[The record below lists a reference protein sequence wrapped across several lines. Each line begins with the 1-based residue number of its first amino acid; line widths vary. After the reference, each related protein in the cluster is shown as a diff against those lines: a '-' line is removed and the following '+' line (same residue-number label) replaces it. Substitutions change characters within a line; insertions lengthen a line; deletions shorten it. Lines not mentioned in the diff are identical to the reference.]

1 MKLGSR
7 RVLWR
12 YIRFQIPVNLGLL
25 VLWLASFGLEFLPTK
40 WIGFTLL
47 FWLIK
52 DALLYPFLWRS
63 YDTHQQER
71 PAPMQGQTGIV
82 IRDLNPEGVIRVR
95 GEYWNARV
103 MDEND
108 PIAREER
115 VLVKDRRNLL
125 LLVTR
130 PQDHAREP

>member
-1 MKLGSR
+1 MKFGSK

-25 VLWLASFGLEFLPTK
+25 VLWMASFGLEFLPTK
-40 WIGFTLL
+40 WIGFTFL

-63 YDTHQQER
+63 YDTNQQER
-71 PAPMQGQTGIV
+71 PAPMQGQVGIA
-82 IRDLNPEGVIRVR
+82 IRDLDPEGVIRVR

-103 MDEND
+103 LDEND
-108 PIAREER
+108 PIARDER

-130 PQDHAREP
+130 SQAPAQEP

>member
-1 MKLGSR
+1 MKFGSK

-12 YIRFQIPVNLGLL
+12 YIRYQIPVNLGLL
-25 VLWLASFGLEFLPTK
+25 VLWVASFGLDFLPTK
-40 WIGFTLL
+40 WIGFALL

-63 YDTHQQER
+63 YDTSQKER
-71 PAPMQGQTGIV
+71 PAPMQGQIGIV
-82 IRDLNPEGVIRVR
+82 IRDLNPKGVIRVR

-103 MDEND
+103 MDED
-108 PIAREER
+108 QLIPRDER

-125 LLVTR
+125 LVVTR
-130 PQDHAREP
+130 FPDSAQEP